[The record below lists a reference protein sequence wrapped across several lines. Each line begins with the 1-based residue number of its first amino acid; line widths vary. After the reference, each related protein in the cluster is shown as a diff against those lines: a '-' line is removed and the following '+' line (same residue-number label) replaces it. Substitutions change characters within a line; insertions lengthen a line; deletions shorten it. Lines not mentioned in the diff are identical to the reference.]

1 MANMR
6 FKFVSEKA
14 TTPIVAEMG
23 HTLKEWEELV
33 NRDDSLWDFPLD
45 EMLDGTVNS
54 NGDIVYWFI
63 DGRLYETDIQNEND
77 ERFTTEEKLE
87 DVINN
92 CGFSEDRS
100 AFYMAKL
107 AHRYLQQKFFNIA
120 IKFIQLCAENY
131 DKHRYDGRNEQ
142 ACKLS
147 KTIMSK
153 LSEDEYY
160 PHDFSYIENKL

>member
-1 MANMR
+1 MEKIR

-23 HTLKEWEELV
+23 HTLKEWKELV
-33 NRDDSLWDFPLD
+33 NIDNSLWDFPLD
-45 EMLDGTVNS
+45 ELLDGTIES
-54 NGDIVYWFI
+54 NGDIVYWLI

-77 ERFTTEEKLE
+77 ERFTTEKKLE

-100 AFYMAKL
+100 AYYMANF

-120 IKFIQLCAENY
+120 IRFIRLCAENY
-131 DKHRYDGRNEQ
+131 GKKRYDGRNEQ

-147 KTIMSK
+147 KTIMSH
-153 LSEDEYY
+153 LSKEDY
-160 PHDFSYIENKL
+160 